1 MLLILRE
8 ASNKTLKGY
17 GRRKAFDSRYIMQSN
32 NFWRKFFWSVSKNKA
47 IGEKYLQ
54 RNHLKLHGYHRM
66 PFRDTE
72 GGKGIDKR
80 EFPQKE

>member
-32 NFWRKFFWSVSKNKA
+32 NFWSISKNKA